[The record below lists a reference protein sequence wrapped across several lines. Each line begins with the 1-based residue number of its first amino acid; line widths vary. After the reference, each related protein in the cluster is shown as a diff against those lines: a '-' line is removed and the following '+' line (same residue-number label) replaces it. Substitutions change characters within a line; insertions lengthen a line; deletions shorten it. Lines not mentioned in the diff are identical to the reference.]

1 MIFLTCI
8 HQTTKAQ
15 LILSVVILVSIFMA
29 TLLVNNHFLSI
40 DRPEAHTGLLTKQLS
55 LLCTPSKFFLL
66 PFIVRAAARLQYL
79 MLSTYGLFFLGS
91 FLIFEI
97 LTQQWRENRLSTF
110 SHPKFNIVF
119 LILLSSVGI
128 FASST
133 LISGPRGDHLF
144 YGRYS
149 EGFVA
154 LYLALGLLFIW
165 SKQSYTKI
173 HILNPSVTSAII
185 LILTILIVAAYG
197 FQKLTKVCYIA
208 NVNLF
213 NVLGIFPFI
222 AIFRRLDIIFI
233 PLIVI
238 PMIFLLSY
246 AFKYNFQAGLALLVL
261 YFCGVSMSGYTV
273 FYLRASY
280 IGQITTLASHI
291 QSLKTAEAVS
301 YDRAFENADTW
312 PAYQYLL
319 PSIVFKTF
327 SSAKD
332 ELPASRVVISGKGW
346 KCGRTLQGKLV
357 ARENDNPEMPFI
369 IRRIAAMFSDK
380 PLSYAFAHHIDQSLW
395 LLPEKTK
402 FPLPLAVEPSP

>member
-1 MIFLTCI
+1 
-8 HQTTKAQ
+8 
-15 LILSVVILVSIFMA
+15 
-29 TLLVNNHFLSI
+29 
-40 DRPEAHTGLLTKQLS
+40 
-55 LLCTPSKFFLL
+55 
-66 PFIVRAAARLQYL
+66 

-97 LTQQWRENRLSTF
+97 LTQQWRENRISAF
-110 SHPKFNIVF
+110 SHPKFNIAF

-128 FASST
+128 LASST

-165 SKQSYTKI
+165 SKQSYPNI
-173 HILNPSVTSAII
+173 PILNPSVTSAII
-185 LILTILIVAAYG
+185 VILTILIVAAYG
-197 FQKLTKVCYIA
+197 FQNLTKLCYIT

-222 AIFRRLDIIFI
+222 AIFRRIDIILI
-233 PLIVI
+233 PLIII

-261 YFCGVSMSGYTV
+261 YFCGVSISGYSV

-280 IGQITTLASHI
+280 IDQITTLASHI
-291 QSLKTAEAVS
+291 QSLKNDRVVN

-319 PSIVFKTF
+319 PGIIFKTF
-327 SSAKD
+327 DSAKN
-332 ELPASRVVISGKGW
+332 ELPASRVVISGKNW
-346 KCGRTLQGKLV
+346 KCGRTLHGRLV
-357 ARENDNPEMPFI
+357 ALENDNPEMPFI
-369 IRRIAAMFSDK
+369 IRKIATIFSDK
-380 PLSYAFAHHIDQSLW
+380 PLSFAFAHHIDQALW

-402 FPLPLAVEPSP
+402 FPLPVAVEPSP